1 MCNAASGTSLVPT
14 RYRSSSRVTY
24 SWASSVGRN
33 PVPYIAS
40 SRTSTGGIT
49 GVNPLA
55 IKMSS
60 ACRTSANCTSTM
72 SPIR

>member
-1 MCNAASGTSLVPT
+1 MFTAS
-14 RYRSSSRVTY
+14 
-24 SWASSVGRN
+24 AGRN

-49 GVNPLA
+49 GVKSSS
-55 IKMSS
+55 IRMSI
-60 ACRTSANCTSTM
+60 ALRTSANCNSTM